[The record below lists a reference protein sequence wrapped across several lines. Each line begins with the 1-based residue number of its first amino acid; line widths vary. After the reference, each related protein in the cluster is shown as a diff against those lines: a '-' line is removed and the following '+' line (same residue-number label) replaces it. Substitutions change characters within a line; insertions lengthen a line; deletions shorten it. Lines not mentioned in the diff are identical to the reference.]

1 MFYQVTDNIA
11 ADCNAY
17 DRWCAENERPMPLC
31 ADCGAEGEVFGI
43 NVLYKL
49 NGEEIC
55 ADCLKSRYTDELGA
69 KFAEAYAKDFARW
82 RYPDS
87 DIDDGL
93 AIDIW
98 LYILRPQL
106 VAAQACPHLYKNE
119 LGLLKEFVFED
130 EDAWC
135 EWLNKNI

>member
-55 ADCLKSRYTDELGA
+55 ADCLKSRYTDALGA

-82 RYPDS
+82 WYPES
-87 DIDDGL
+87 DIDEGL
-93 AIDIW
+93 AFDIW
-98 LYILRPQL
+98 LDILQPKIN
-106 VAAQACPHLYKNE
+106 AAIKEPHFHSYE
-119 LGLLKEFVFED
+119 LWLLKEFTLD
-130 EDAWC
+130 DLDAWC
-135 EWLNKNI
+135 EWLNKNT

>member
-1 MFYQVTDNIA
+1 MFYQVTDNFA

-17 DRWCAENERPMPLC
+17 DRWCAENERNTPLC
-31 ADCGAEGEVFGI
+31 ADCGAVGEVFGI
-43 NVLYKL
+43 NILYKL
-49 NGEEIC
+49 NSEEIC
-55 ADCLKSRYTDELGA
+55 ADCLKSRYTDERGA

-119 LGLLKEFVFED
+119 LGLLKEFVLED

-135 EWLNKNI
+135 EWLNKNT